1 MASTERSILERIKA
15 NCKTI
20 DGSGS
25 YNYDFNTNP
34 DAVILGMEPPGV
46 APRAPGIYIFTAGG
60 NSNRD
65 KGRTPLNSFSREMR
79 FQINVW
85 VPRTTESAE
94 NGMLAA
100 LDATS
105 DVRRVIELDPTCGGL
120 VHDVEID
127 YLNFDGDVLELPG
140 YGVASLMVTC
150 NYHAVRGAQ

>member
-1 MASTERSILERIKA
+1 MASTERQILERLKA
-15 NCKTI
+15 NCQAI
-20 DGSGS
+20 DGSGT
-25 YNYDFNTNP
+25 YHYDFATNP
-34 DAVILGMEPPGV
+34 DAVILGMEPVGI
-46 APRAPGIYIFTAGG
+46 APRAPGIYMFTGPG
-60 NSNRD
+60 NSSRD
-65 KGRTPLNSFSREMR
+65 KARTPLNSFAREMT

-127 YLNFDGDVLELPG
+127 YLNFDGDLVELPG
-140 YGVASLMVTC
+140 YGVASLRVTC